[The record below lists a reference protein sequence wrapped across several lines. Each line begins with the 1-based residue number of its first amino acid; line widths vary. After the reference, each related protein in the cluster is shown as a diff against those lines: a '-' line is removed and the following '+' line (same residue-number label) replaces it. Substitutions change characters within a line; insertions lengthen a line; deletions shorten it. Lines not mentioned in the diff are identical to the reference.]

1 MSYSKSEEDIV
12 MLAQNG
18 DNDAITEIIK
28 SYRKVITRKSRTFY
42 LSGGEQEDLIQEG
55 SLGVLNAIKNFDES
69 KNIKFTTFANLCITR
84 QMLTAIK
91 SANRDKYNILNN
103 AYSLNKLSKSIN
115 DEEFELMDMII
126 DKNTLSPE
134 DIYISNEGVSRI
146 FQSIETNLSEFEKS
160 VLTQYLN
167 GESYSDIAIAFK
179 KDKKAIDNALQR
191 IRKKLDKVIEW
202 GILWVI
208 YLKIQ
213 TKI

>member
-191 IRKKLDKVIEW
+191 IRKKLDKVIE
-202 GILWVI
+202 
-208 YLKIQ
+208 
-213 TKI
+213 